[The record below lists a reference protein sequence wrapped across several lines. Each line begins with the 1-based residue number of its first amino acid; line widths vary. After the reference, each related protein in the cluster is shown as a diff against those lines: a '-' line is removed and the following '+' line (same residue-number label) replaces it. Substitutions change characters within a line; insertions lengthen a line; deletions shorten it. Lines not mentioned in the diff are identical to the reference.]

1 MKGNYLNLI
10 DFNDLID
17 MVPGDELVPKKI
29 KDKLVSL
36 ANSGARQAIGFV
48 VNMSSYILNLI
59 LEAFSG
65 NMNHEQCLKCYE
77 ENETMLKYDKNR
89 NGVEE
94 SELNLKSYEF
104 QKDLF
109 SLSFQGVYQVVQVEL
124 RSEERKILPNTTL
137 HYMLQLCKRMEFY
150 LKKLSKHSQL
160 EKHLIELSS
169 LYEIKFLNSGVD
181 NSPWYR
187 ITTLVEGTNELDKLK
202 WYMYHLIFDENKLE
216 LKNCI
221 ESLSVL
227 GASNSLRLVQDLIQR
242 VVPFIGRTQILEQIR
257 VEMESKQI
265 VVLAAY
271 VGTGKSTLAKE
282 YGYRNSM
289 NTGNNDRMSIL
300 VHCET
305 RDNVYDGLKTIATLL
320 KIDISNEEIAEKL
333 AFHVRSELN
342 RLDQSFWFI
351 LDNVEKYEDI
361 DAFLKEF
368 SQFKSDKF

>member
-1 MKGNYLNLI
+1 
-10 DFNDLID
+10 
-17 MVPGDELVPKKI
+17 
-29 KDKLVSL
+29 
-36 ANSGARQAIGFV
+36 
-48 VNMSSYILNLI
+48 MSSYILNLI

-137 HYMLQLCKRMEFY
+137 HYMLQLYNRVEFY
-150 LKKLSKHSQL
+150 LKKQLKLSNSQL

-169 LYEIKFLNSGVD
+169 LYEIKFLKSGVD
-181 NSPWYR
+181 NSLWYR
-187 ITTLVEGTNELDKLK
+187 ITTLVEGLELDKLK

-221 ESLSVL
+221 ESLSV
-227 GASNSLRLVQDLIQR
+227 GAASNSLRLVQDLIQR
-242 VVPFIGRTQILEQIR
+242 VVPFIGRTQILEKIR

-271 VGTGKSTLAKE
+271 GGTGKSTLANE

-289 NTGNNDRMSIL
+289 NTGNNDRVSIL

-320 KIDISNEEIAEKL
+320 KIDISNKEIAEKL
-333 AFHVRSELN
+333 AFYVRSELN